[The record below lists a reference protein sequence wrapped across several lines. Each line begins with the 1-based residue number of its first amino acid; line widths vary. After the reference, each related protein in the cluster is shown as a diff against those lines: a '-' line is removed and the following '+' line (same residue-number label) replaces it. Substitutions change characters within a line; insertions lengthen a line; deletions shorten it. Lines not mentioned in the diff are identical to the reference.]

1 MANAVKRNVQAPVRR
16 IATGGRSARLTLV
29 ICMAVLAALVTQL
42 PDPVQVLSVITGS
55 GPSPVDAAAPLAA
68 VQAILLIT
76 AGLIAWLLVTWAL
89 LVVAVGL
96 LTRLPGRSGRRARRL
111 LPRIAP
117 ASVGRVVAAAVGVSL
132 IAGTAACAA
141 PGGSTA
147 AVGTPANTESP
158 VPTTSPAADPA
169 DGSITIDWH
178 AQASA
183 AAGTTSSVGPTASPL
198 SSAEA
203 TTTPSATSPTPAPT
217 RTPTPEDS
225 PVPTESSPSADPP
238 QEPPPTAAD
247 PVAAEPT
254 AADPV
259 AAGPQ
264 ASVTVQP
271 GDSLWRIAEQSL
283 GPDATESEVD
293 NAWRA
298 WYFVN
303 RAVIGDDPDEI
314 RPGQSLVAPVPGRPV
329 DR

>member
-1 MANAVKRNVQAPVRR
+1 MANAVKHNDQGSDRR
-16 IATGGRSARLTLV
+16 VATGGLSARLTLV

-42 PDPVQVLSVITGS
+42 PDPVQVMSVITGS

-76 AGLIAWLLVTWAL
+76 AGLIAWLLVAWAL
-89 LVVAVGL
+89 LVVLVGL

-117 ASVGRVVAAAVGVSL
+117 ASVGRVVAAAVGVSV

-147 AVGTPANTESP
+147 AVGTAASTASP

-169 DGSITIDWH
+169 DGSITIDWP
-178 AQASA
+178 APASP
-183 AAGTTSSVGPTASPL
+183 AAGTTTSVGPTTQVA
-198 SSAEA
+198 AQV
-203 TTTPSATSPTPAPT
+203 TPSATSPSPSPSPTP
-217 RTPTPEDS
+217 TPTPEDS
-225 PVPTESSPSADPP
+225 PVPTESSPAADPP

-247 PVAAEPT
+247 PVAA
-254 AADPV
+254 DPV
-259 AAGPQ
+259 AAPPQ

-271 GDSLWRIAEQSL
+271 GDSLWRIAEHSL

-314 RPGQSLVAPVPGRPV
+314 RPGQSLVAPVPGQPV

>member
-76 AGLIAWLLVTWAL
+76 AGLIAWLLVAWAL
-89 LVVAVGL
+89 LVVLVGL

-147 AVGTPANTESP
+147 AVGTPATTASP
-158 VPTTSPAADPA
+158 VPTTPPAADPA
-169 DGSITIDWH
+169 DGSITIDWPTP
-178 AQASA
+178 ASP

-225 PVPTESSPSADPP
+225 P
-238 QEPPPTAAD
+238 
-247 PVAAEPT
+247 
-254 AADPV
+254 
-259 AAGPQ
+259 
-264 ASVTVQP
+264 
-271 GDSLWRIAEQSL
+271 
-283 GPDATESEVD
+283 
-293 NAWRA
+293 
-298 WYFVN
+298 
-303 RAVIGDDPDEI
+303 
-314 RPGQSLVAPVPGRPV
+314 
-329 DR
+329 